1 MRQVTANEKYRAVK
15 NGILAESEFVRQM
28 KLAFPQ
34 FLTSLNGYKDTVQI
48 LKNYNILSEDHKN
61 DNHANISDDSIR
73 RGLDVEIAALGH
85 DPVTCEDA
93 EVQAKAKAKAI
104 ANIKKDPL
112 YYYNLLA
119 KESSKVDK
127 HDKYTETKRG
137 KLEKDTFNDMKKATL
152 KEAKLMTEGT
162 RALIGYLA
170 GDRLTTTY
178 NHYDGY
184 PSNLGV
190 GLETHYN
197 DDDKAK
203 DIAMKG
209 YITGMDADTGEITQ
223 THNDAPGKLKL
234 PEDVEE
240 RAREIAE
247 EIDKMGADY
256 GYIWVDEA
264 NMWTVVKNTGIR
276 SMIDQI
282 VSKISEGMHID
293 DEEWEAEMGRT
304 PEDTEKAI
312 DKEMSK
318 NEVDSTLDPYED
330 KKAIIQQVIDL
341 LKTEKR
347 AGNEVIKDFIKTHY
361 EDIINLR
368 DDQAILDEFEEFI
381 SVNYEAPSDFMNE
394 ETDDVYGDGDV
405 VVNVSKLSPGM
416 KAVWE
421 IEKEISEF
429 GDSQDAQSYVDDMAQ
444 INSDDELV
452 SYLENRG
459 IDTQTIMHMVKA
471 YNGASVNEKKGKDHD
486 GDGDIDGDD
495 YKAAKDKAIKKAM
508 GKGNVKEAVKNIITK
523 VLEEQVLNEAATQEL
538 ARIADEYGDFGGLKS
553 AVIDLENIVTDI
565 EAYYDKTREKIQKI
579 YNALGDITN
588 EEGLKVGAFIAPS
601 IEAAFNKDLR
611 PAVKRGFTSGLDT
624 PKVKTISK
632 ADVDRGYVQQEAP
645 KDTVFRPVNEI
656 DFGKKEIINNVSFPN
671 GVTFEVGQY
680 SNEYGMTV
688 TSIEPVPE
696 GEREEDEVVY
706 VAMQDGDDG
715 ISVPFNANGEEVEI

>member
-48 LKNYNILSEDHKN
+48 LKNYSILSEDHKN
-61 DNHANISDDSIR
+61 DNYANISDDSIR

-112 YYYNLLA
+112 HYYNLLA
-119 KESSKVDK
+119 KESSKVNK

-170 GDRLTTTY
+170 GNRLTTTY

-184 PSNLGV
+184 PSNLGK
-190 GLETHYN
+190 GLEAHYN

-209 YITGMDADTGEITQ
+209 YITYLNPDTGEIEQ
-223 THNDAPGKLKL
+223 THKDAPKKLTL
-234 PEDVEE
+234 PQDEQEF
-240 RAREIAE
+240 AREIAE
-247 EIDKMGADY
+247 EIDGMSADF
-256 GYIWVDEA
+256 GYIWDDRA
-264 NMWTVVKNTGIR
+264 NVWVTIKNTGIR
-276 SMIDQI
+276 SMLDQI
-282 VSKISEGMHID
+282 MEKLGDYGEM
-293 DEEWEAEMGRT
+293 EEEVV
-304 PEDTEKAI
+304 
-312 DKEMSK
+312 
-318 NEVDSTLDPYED
+318 EVDSTLDPYED

-341 LKTEKR
+341 LKTEKG
-347 AGNEVIKDFIKTHY
+347 ADNEVIKDFIKTHY

-368 DDQAILDEFEEFI
+368 DDQAILDEFEEFV
-381 SVNYEAPSDFMNE
+381 SVNYEAPSDFMQE
-394 ETDDVYGDGDV
+394 E
-405 VVNVSKLSPGM
+405 
-416 KAVWE
+416 KA
-421 IEKEISEF
+421 
-429 GDSQDAQSYVDDMAQ
+429 D
-444 INSDDELV
+444 
-452 SYLENRG
+452 
-459 IDTQTIMHMVKA
+459 
-471 YNGASVNEKKGKDHD
+471 KDHD
-486 GDGDIDGDD
+486 GDGEVESKEDE
-495 YKAAKDKAIKKAM
+495 YKGVKDKAIKKAT
-508 GKGNVKEAVKNIITK
+508 GKDNVKEAVKNIITK
-523 VLEEQVLNEAATQEL
+523 VLEEQVLNEAATNEL

-553 AVIDLENIVTDI
+553 AVIDLQNIVTDI
-565 EAYYDKTREKIQKI
+565 EAYYDKTREKIQKV

-624 PKVKTISK
+624 PKVKTVSQ

-645 KDTVFRPVNEI
+645 KDTVFRPVNE
-656 DFGKKEIINNVSFPN
+656 KKK
-671 GVTFEVGQY
+671 
-680 SNEYGMTV
+680 
-688 TSIEPVPE
+688 
-696 GEREEDEVVY
+696 
-706 VAMQDGDDG
+706 
-715 ISVPFNANGEEVEI
+715 

>member
-48 LKNYNILSEDHKN
+48 LKNYSILSEDHKN
-61 DNHANISDDSIR
+61 DNYANISDDSIR

-112 YYYNLLA
+112 HYYNLLA
-119 KESSKVDK
+119 KESSKVNK

-170 GDRLTTTY
+170 GNRLTTTY

-184 PSNLGV
+184 PSNLGK
-190 GLETHYN
+190 GLEAHYN

-209 YITGMDADTGEITQ
+209 YITYLNPDTGEIEQ
-223 THNDAPGKLKL
+223 THKDAPKKLTL
-234 PEDVEE
+234 PQDEQEF
-240 RAREIAE
+240 AREIAE
-247 EIDKMGADY
+247 EIDGMSADF
-256 GYIWVDEA
+256 GYIWDDRA
-264 NMWTVVKNTGIR
+264 NVWVTIKNTGIR
-276 SMIDQI
+276 SMLDQI
-282 VSKISEGMHID
+282 MEKLGDYGEM
-293 DEEWEAEMGRT
+293 EEEVV
-304 PEDTEKAI
+304 
-312 DKEMSK
+312 
-318 NEVDSTLDPYED
+318 EVDSTLDPYED

-341 LKTEKR
+341 LKTEKG
-347 AGNEVIKDFIKTHY
+347 ADNEVIKDFIKTHY

-368 DDQAILDEFEEFI
+368 DDQAILDEFEEFV
-381 SVNYEAPSDFMNE
+381 SVNYEAPSDFMQE
-394 ETDDVYGDGDV
+394 E
-405 VVNVSKLSPGM
+405 
-416 KAVWE
+416 KA
-421 IEKEISEF
+421 
-429 GDSQDAQSYVDDMAQ
+429 D
-444 INSDDELV
+444 
-452 SYLENRG
+452 
-459 IDTQTIMHMVKA
+459 
-471 YNGASVNEKKGKDHD
+471 KDHD

-495 YKAAKDKAIKKAM
+495 YMASKDKAIKKAT
-508 GKGNVKEAVKNIITK
+508 GKDNIKEAVKNIITT
-523 VLEEQVLNEAATQEL
+523 VLEEQVLNEAATNEL

-553 AVIDLENIVTDI
+553 AVIDLQNIVTDI
-565 EAYYDKTREKIQKI
+565 EAYYDKTREKIQKV

-624 PKVKTISK
+624 PKVKTVSQ

-645 KDTVFRPVNEI
+645 KDTVFRPVNE
-656 DFGKKEIINNVSFPN
+656 KKK
-671 GVTFEVGQY
+671 
-680 SNEYGMTV
+680 
-688 TSIEPVPE
+688 
-696 GEREEDEVVY
+696 
-706 VAMQDGDDG
+706 
-715 ISVPFNANGEEVEI
+715 